1 MGKFR
6 RKMTGRAVAVAVAV
20 AFAVSWCSRPAVA
33 SVSINAPAGPVSMGT
48 ATSSDGGLV
57 ISHQLGNVVATGT
70 GILGLLL
77 GSFDATVTLT
87 VTFTTGGG
95 SVSEQIPKAN
105 VKYWS
110 GTASASSGG
119 CTAGQANAAAAEVL
133 TATRAAYSCGGLLN
147 VSATW
152 NPTIVI
158 TLPTP
163 LIAGTYTATITH
175 SAA

>member
-1 MGKFR
+1 MGQFR
-6 RKMTGRAVAVAVAV
+6 RKVTGRAGAAAVAV
-20 AFAVSWCSRPAVA
+20 AFAVSCFPRPAA
-33 SVSINAPAGPVSMGT
+33 AGVSINAPPGPVSMGT
-48 ATSSDGGLV
+48 ATSSDGGTV

-77 GSFDATVTLT
+77 GSFNATVALT

-95 SVSEQIPKAN
+95 SAAEQIPKAN

-110 GTASASSGG
+110 GTASSSSGS

-133 TATRAAYSCGGLLN
+133 TATRDAYSCGGLLN